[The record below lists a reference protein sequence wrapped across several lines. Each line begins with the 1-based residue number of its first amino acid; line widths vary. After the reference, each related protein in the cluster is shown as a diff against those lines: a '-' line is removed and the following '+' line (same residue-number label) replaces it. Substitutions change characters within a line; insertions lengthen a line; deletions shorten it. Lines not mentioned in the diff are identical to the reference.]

1 MKCVAVFPY
10 MAELS
15 AGGRNCEPVRSS
27 LGANGRV
34 VIPAAMREELGLK
47 PGDPIV
53 MEVEDGVLRIESFLG
68 RLGKIQ
74 DEIIQLVGPDRS
86 LADELIAERREESH
100 REQEESIRKPHLG
113 GEIRKA
119 G

>member
-1 MKCVAVFPY
+1 M
-10 MAELS
+10 
-15 AGGRNCEPVRSS
+15 
-27 LGANGRV
+27 
-34 VIPAAMREELGLK
+34 IPAAIREQLGIK

-53 MEVEDGVLRIESFLG
+53 MEVEDGVLRIESFMQ

-86 LADELIAERREESH
+86 LADELIAERREEAR
-100 REQEESIRKPHLG
+100 REQEESDHKRSHSG
-113 GEIRKA
+113 DGMRRA

>member
-1 MKCVAVFPY
+1 
-10 MAELS
+10 MAERKNS
-15 AGGRNCEPVRSS
+15 GNSPIYARTQ

-34 VIPAAMREELGLK
+34 VIPTAMREELGIK

-53 MEVEDGVLRIESFLG
+53 MELEDGVLRIESFMK

-86 LADELIAERREESH
+86 LADELIAERREEAR
-100 REQEESIRKPHLG
+100 REQGESDRKLPHAG
-113 GEIRKA
+113 DEMRKA